1 VSSVPDRWLVV
12 SVRAPG
18 ATERHLLVDALV
30 RLGARAVEERDGA
43 LVTHFPP
50 PSDPEALVDEI
61 RWRLSTVHG
70 AGSSLEVSWSWQP
83 HEDWA
88 ELWKRELVPRRVT
101 SRIVVTPTWL
111 EPDAGPGDVVIRLDP
126 GVAFGTAEHATTR
139 GCLRLLDGAVS
150 AGDRVA
156 DLGTGSGIL
165 AIAACGLGAREVRAV
180 DADPFACAAAR
191 ENAAANGCADRVH
204 VTEARLGPGGVADLG
219 PLDGVTVNIEAGV
232 VVELLPGA
240 ARALGPGG
248 WLVVGGILVAERD
261 GVVEE
266 AARPGL
272 RLEAEDREEEWWSG
286 LFRRSGQL

>member
-1 VSSVPDRWLVV
+1 MTSVPDRWLVV

-30 RLGARAVEERDGA
+30 RLGARAVEERDGV

-50 PSDPEALVDEI
+50 PSDPEAMVDEI

-70 AGSSLEVSWSWQP
+70 VGSSLEVSWSWQP
-83 HEDWA
+83 HEDWV
-88 ELWKRELVPRRVT
+88 ELWKRELGPRRVS

-111 EPDAGPGDVVIRLDP
+111 EPDAEPGDVVIRLDP

-165 AIAACGLGAREVRAV
+165 AIAACRLGAREVRAV

-191 ENAAANGCADRVH
+191 ENAEANGCADRILVAQ
-204 VTEARLGPGGVADLG
+204 ARLGADDVAEMG
-219 PLDGVTVNIEAGV
+219 PLEGIAANIEAGV

-240 ARALGPGG
+240 ARALVPGG
-248 WLVVGGILVAERD
+248 WLVVGGILAPEREEVVDAAGSRGLGLD
-261 GVVEE
+261 G
-266 AARPGL
+266 
-272 RLEAEDREEEWWSG
+272 EDREEEWWSA
-286 LFRRSGQL
+286 LFRRSG